1 MLFWKFGIF
10 LNAKVL
16 WFYFRWVEFGECGVS
31 WSCDLILFDV
41 SDVCVAC
48 GWGLKELLLRM
59 DDLAGLVEAT
69 GSRFT
74 SLELIG
80 QGSFG
85 DVYKG

>member
-1 MLFWKFGIF
+1 MFEFDFNFCLF
-10 LNAKVL
+10 
-16 WFYFRWVEFGECGVS
+16 GVS
-31 WSCDLILFDV
+31 DCI
-41 SDVCVAC
+41 
-48 GWGLKELLLRM
+48 WGVNELLLRM
-59 DDLAGLVEAT
+59 EDLAGLVEAT